1 MTEPYTISLDIRNSA
16 SNGQDGFTNTTTSDG
31 QTYCYK
37 WSGGTDGQGGVQES
51 RSAGVAQINVNLI
64 ADPRYHIVA
73 GSFSGGDT
81 QFTFTKTGDRSAV
94 VSDAGTAAEQDYF
107 NVQVSD
113 TSRANCTFW
122 CDPRVGNRD

>member
-1 MTEPYTISLDIRNSA
+1 MTNPYTISLDIRNSP

-37 WSGGTDGQGGVQES
+37 WSGGTDGQGSVEES
-51 RSAGVAQINVNLI
+51 RTAGVAQINVNLI

-81 QFTFTKTGDRSAV
+81 QFTFTKTSDRSAV

>member
-16 SNGQDGFTNTTTSDG
+16 SSGSDGFTNTTTSDG

-37 WSGGTDGQGGVQES
+37 WSGGTDGKGGVEES
-51 RSAGVAQINVNLI
+51 RQAGVAEIHMSLV
-64 ADPRYHIVA
+64 ADPRYHIVQ

-81 QFTFTKTGDRSAV
+81 QFTFTKTGDRSATI
-94 VSDAGTAAEQDYF
+94 SDAGTAAEQDYF
-107 NVQVSD
+107 NVQISD
-113 TSRANCTFW
+113 TSRPNCTFW